1 MTFIRKTATLLAGL
15 LFASAALAADAVTYK
30 ELVEGNLKAK
40 VTVVE
45 YASLT
50 CPHCARFFTDSY
62 PKLKK
67 DYIDTGKIKFIYRD
81 FPTPPEQLSFAGALL
96 ARCAP
101 GKNGLKVIEAI
112 FKGQGEWFQD
122 PEKHFRQYAKDNG
135 IGDEA
140 FEACLQNKELQQAM
154 MDSITKAAT
163 EYHITSTPSF
173 LVGDV
178 LVEGET
184 WEPLRDAIDK
194 ALGVS
199 KS

>member
-1 MTFIRKTATLLAGL
+1 MTFMRKTILALASL
-15 LFASAALAADAVTYK
+15 LFAGAALAADAVTYK
-30 ELVEGNLKAK
+30 EFTEGNPKAK
-40 VTVVE
+40 VTVIE

-50 CPHCARFFTDSY
+50 CPHCARFFINSY
-62 PKLKK
+62 PTLKK
-67 DYIDTGKIKFIYRD
+67 DYIDKGKIQYIYRD

-112 FKGQGEWFQD
+112 YKGQGEWYQD
-122 PEKHFRQYAKDNG
+122 PEKHFRQYAKDAG
-135 IGDEA
+135 IDDKA
-140 FEACLQNKELQQAM
+140 FDACLQNKELQEAM
-154 MDSITKAAT
+154 MASITKAAT
-163 EYHITSTPSF
+163 EFHISSTPSF
-173 LVGDV
+173 LVNDT

-194 ALGVS
+194 ALGVT